1 MSLPMPWVDK
11 IFTKLGLVYGRALL
25 SQYEGFDIDDVK
37 ADWAHELAGYEHHP
51 ESIAFA
57 LQNLPIDRPPNVLQ
71 FRAMC
76 RKSPPPVFKALPTPE
91 PTPEQ
96 REKVR
101 QMIDG
106 LRKNMTSGG
115 V

>member
-1 MSLPMPWVDK
+1 MSLPMLWVDK

-37 ADWAHELAGYEHHP
+37 ADWAHELAGYENHP

-76 RKSPPPVFKALPTPE
+76 RRAPPPVFKALPTPE

-96 REKVR
+96 RAKVR

-106 LRKNMTSGG
+106 LRKKMTAGG
-115 V
+115 M

>member
-1 MSLPMPWVDK
+1 MSLPMLWVDK

-37 ADWAHELAGYEHHP
+37 ADWAHELAGYENHP

-76 RKSPPPVFKALPTPE
+76 RRAPPPVFKALPTPE

-96 REKVR
+96 RAKVR

-106 LRKNMTSGG
+106 LRKKMTEGG
-115 V
+115 M